1 MSKKNNNVKGYFES
15 DEEENDNESS
25 INSDDDNS
33 IGRGI
38 GDEDEEDEDEG
49 EGEVEDA
56 AEEGDGDED
65 EEIGAQQSLIKS
77 MIEGSDAINENPVD
91 DDDESEDD
99 DNINYL
105 QKINNDVNRNYIIET
120 HPECEIHNQTE
131 IQMLSSIVRNDK
143 NIIIDDLHRTLPFL
157 TKFEKARILGQRA
170 KQINSGS
177 KPFIKAELYND
188 LMDGYKIA
196 EIELRQKL
204 IPFIIRRPLTNGS
217 SEYWKV
223 SDLEN
228 ILF

>member
-1 MSKKNNNVKGYFES
+1 MSKKNDNKSYFGES
-15 DEEENDNESS
+15 DEEEEENES
-25 INSDDDNS
+25 INDSEEEDDNNSARGIEDDD
-33 IGRGI
+33 
-38 GDEDEEDEDEG
+38 EEEEG
-49 EGEVEDA
+49 EGE
-56 AEEGDGDED
+56 EEEEAGDED
-65 EEIGAQQSLIKS
+65 ILTQQSLIKN
-77 MIEGSDAINENPVD
+77 MIEGSDLINEN
-91 DDDESEDD
+91 EEDD
-99 DNINYL
+99 DSEEDDNVNYL
-105 QKINNDVNRNYIIET
+105 QKINSDVNRNYIVEI
-120 HPECEIHNQTE
+120 HPECEIHNQNE
-131 IQMLSSIVRNDK
+131 IQILSTIVRNDK

-177 KPFIKAELYND
+177 KPFIPADLYDN